1 MPLKLIPPS
10 AKRRTPNYTARGTHL
25 GCYINRS
32 LGTGEKVLAKKLI
45 RELEKDIERGAI
57 TGKGAV
63 GFAAAANAYMKAGG
77 ETKYLNPLIGHFKHT
92 PLIDISQTAIDNA
105 ATEIYPHATPA
116 TLNRQVYT
124 PVSAVLKRAGIE
136 RQIKRPIGWRGQRM
150 THWLT
155 AEQAFSIF
163 DAVPTIHAPEETKLY
178 FRALLILYCYTGM
191 RLSDALRLKTGNVD
205 TVAKTALL
213 YTTKNGAPRL
223 VYLPDVVVEA
233 IKTLPASSP
242 DSRLFPFHKGGRFY
256 KLFRL
261 TCEAAGVVL
270 PARVAFHVFC
280 HTWATWMRQ
289 HGGLDTYDLLKT
301 DRWADAASA
310 NRYAHVVVSD
320 IAKRADLLPVDPK
333 KKASAA

>member
-10 AKRRTPNYTARGTHL
+10 AKRRTPNYSVRGTHL

-32 LGTGEKVLAKKLI
+32 LGTSEKVLAKKLI
-45 RELEKDIERGAI
+45 RELEKDIERGAV

-77 ETKYLNPLIGHFKHT
+77 ETKYLSPLIAHFKHT
-92 PLIDISQTAIDNA
+92 ALVDITQSAIDNA

-124 PVSAVLKRAGIE
+124 PMSAVLKRAGIE
-136 RQIKRPIGWRGQRM
+136 QKIKRPIGWRGQRM

-163 DAVPTIHAPEETKLY
+163 NAVPTIQAPSEKKLY

-191 RLSDALRLKTGNVD
+191 RLSDALRLKIDNVD
-205 TVAKTALL
+205 LGAKTALL
-213 YTTKNGAPRL
+213 YTTKSKTPRL
-223 VYLPDVVVEA
+223 VYLPDVVIEA
-233 IKTLPASSP
+233 LKALPAGSSG
-242 DSRLFPFHKGGRFY
+242 DRLFPFHKGGRFY

-270 PARVAFHVFC
+270 PPRVKFHVFC

-289 HGGLDTYDLLKT
+289 HGGLDTFDLLKT
-301 DRWADAASA
+301 DRWSDAESA
-310 NRYAHVVVSD
+310 NRYAHVVVND
-320 IAKRADLLPVDPK
+320 VAKRADLLPVDPK